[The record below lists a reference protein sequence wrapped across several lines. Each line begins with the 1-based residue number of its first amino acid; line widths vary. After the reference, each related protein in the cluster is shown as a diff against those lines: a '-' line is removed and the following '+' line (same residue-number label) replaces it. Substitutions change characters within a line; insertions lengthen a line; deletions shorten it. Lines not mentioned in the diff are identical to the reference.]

1 MEKEKKKMGRPITKF
16 RDKRMQLKLSEEE
29 LEIIKECSEILK
41 KSRVDVIVESVKE
54 KYQKI
59 KK

>member
-1 MEKEKKKMGRPITKF
+1 MGRPITKF